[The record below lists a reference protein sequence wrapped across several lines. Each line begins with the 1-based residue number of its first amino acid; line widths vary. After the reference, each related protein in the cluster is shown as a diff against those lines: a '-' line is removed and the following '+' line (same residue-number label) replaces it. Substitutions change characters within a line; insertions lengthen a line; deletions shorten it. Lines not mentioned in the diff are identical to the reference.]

1 MYDISKYSEVLEGVS
16 MNSMKRILKSDK
28 EIKKACEEEMTR
40 RYDEVSRDVAY
51 QTFAMVF
58 MVLNRDYG
66 FGKKRLHDLK
76 DAIEFEY
83 YKMQEKPLGVKYDP
97 DDVIRI
103 CKDRFGID
111 FNESQFKK
119 E

>member
-1 MYDISKYSEVLEGVS
+1 
-16 MNSMKRILKSDK
+16 MNSMKRVMKTEN
-28 EIKKACEEEMTR
+28 EIKRICQEEVKQ
-40 RYDEVSRDVAY
+40 RYEEISRDVAF
-51 QTFAMVF
+51 QSFAMVF
-58 MVLNRDYG
+58 YVLNLNYG

>member
-1 MYDISKYSEVLEGVS
+1 
-16 MNSMKRILKSDK
+16 MNSMKRVMKTEN
-28 EIKKACEEEMTR
+28 EIKRICQEEVKQ
-40 RYDEVSRDVAY
+40 RYEEISRDVAF
-51 QTFAMVF
+51 QSFAIVF
-58 MVLNRDYG
+58 YVLNLNYG